1 MNKQLLGLDLTEWIG
16 IIGAFAWIPQIIKW
30 IREYFTKPKLTVVSG
45 SQIEIG
51 YTYFGPIINLSL
63 AYLSETKTSLIDKIE
78 LELVHEN
85 NDTQKFSWVWF
96 EEVLYSMDLPDFQKI
111 NTKRHQNAIAIKIG
125 LDELIEKKVGF
136 LQNSFKQEYDK
147 LYKQLIEEAIEFYQ
161 IAKNLEELKL
171 NSSFRNLQNLLTNS
185 FNWKSGKYKAKLT
198 THISIDNL
206 QTHYEFDFSLNS
218 LDIKLL
224 QSNIENNQLNLEKT
238 FINNEITLRDW
249 QWVNTNKL

>member
-1 MNKQLLGLDLTEWIG
+1 M
-16 IIGAFAWIPQIIKW
+16 
-30 IREYFTKPKLTVVSG
+30 
-45 SQIEIG
+45 
-51 YTYFGPIINLSL
+51 
-63 AYLSETKTSLIDKIE
+63 SETKTSLIDKIE

-171 NSSFRNLQNLLTNS
+171 NNSFRNLQNLLTNS